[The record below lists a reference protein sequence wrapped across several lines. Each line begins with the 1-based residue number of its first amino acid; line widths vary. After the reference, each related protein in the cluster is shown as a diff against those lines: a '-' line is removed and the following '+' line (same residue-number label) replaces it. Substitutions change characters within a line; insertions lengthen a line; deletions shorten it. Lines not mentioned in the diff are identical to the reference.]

1 MLANRGSFPH
11 PVLDDTDDVSGN
23 FELFNVT
30 FSPAVEDVE
39 INFQVR
45 MTDPQ
50 IQSLID
56 SGKAKYYFRWKCSST
71 IASGS
76 LDGAQAKP
84 IADGIRY
91 TGWIDQRRIRG
102 TVRISV
108 TVVAA
113 QEIPRYRLDSQH
125 ADYGDSS
132 FHLYPGDLIA
142 DAGYFEFEPHKL
154 FDPLNPPIGA
164 CFKFMI
170 DESLTKG
177 LQVRFHD
184 DDHVLVCFPP
194 TLLAEFGS
202 MRNRPDMQ
210 ISLVVLPALMETIS
224 FIRQNDQTGD
234 SGEDLSDR
242 PWAIFI
248 RDLVDQL
255 GEKDDSPLKLAQRI
269 LENPIDRTLS
279 FTMQTTEDEQ

>member
-1 MLANRGSFPH
+1 MPYNRGSFPH
-11 PVLDDTDDVSGN
+11 PVLDDTDDVSAT

-30 FSPAVEDVE
+30 VTPAVEDVE

-50 IQSLID
+50 IQALID
-56 SGKAKYYFRWKCSST
+56 SGEAKYYFRWKCSST
-71 IASGS
+71 IDSGS
-76 LDGAQAKP
+76 LDGAKATP
-84 IADGIRY
+84 MADSTRY
-91 TGWIDQRRIRG
+91 TGWIDQRRIRR

-108 TVVAA
+108 TVIAA
-113 QEIPRYRLDSQH
+113 KEIPRYRLNSQH
-125 ADYGDSS
+125 ADYGDSN

-154 FDPLNPPIGA
+154 FDPLNPPIGS
-164 CFKFMI
+164 CFKFVV
-170 DESLTKG
+170 DQSLTKG

-184 DDHVLVCFPP
+184 DEHILVCFPP

-202 MRNRPDMQ
+202 LRNRPDLQ

-224 FIRQNDQTGD
+224 FIRQNDQAGD
-234 SGEDLSDR
+234 SSEDLSDR
-242 PWAIFI
+242 PWAIII
-248 RDLVDQL
+248 RDLVDQI
-255 GEKDDSPLKLAQRI
+255 GAKDDLPFSLAQRI

-279 FTMQTTEDEQ
+279 LTMQTTEDEQ